1 MARTVANWGAAT
13 NPGLVRSNNEDS
25 VFAQFP
31 VFVVADGMGGTA
43 GGEVASAL
51 ASEEFRALAASPH
64 LTIDEVSRTIERANR
79 AVVETAESVS
89 GLAGMGTTLVGLALV
104 EDKAES
110 RWLAFNVGDSRI
122 YRFAADVLTQVTT
135 DHTEVQFL
143 IDRGAIPPEAA
154 RTHPHRHVITRA
166 IGTEPTVEPDYWLLP
181 PEPGERFLICS
192 DGLTADVDDA
202 GIAAVLRAEADPTV
216 AATRLVERAVA
227 SGGHDNISA
236 VVVDVMGVDEADDVD
251 TMRPEEL
258 TVTRVPV
265 SRDAG
270 AQAPAQAEPLVVD
283 VPVTAPPERA
293 GAGEATAPPLI
304 AEVPK
309 APTPPPE
316 RSDA

>member
-1 MARTVANWGAAT
+1 MTRTVANWGVAT

-25 VFAQFP
+25 VFAEFP

-51 ASEEFRALAASPH
+51 ASDEFRPLAASPH
-64 LTIDEVSRTIERANR
+64 LTIDEISRTIERANR

-110 RWLAFNVGDSRI
+110 RWLAFNVGDSRL
-122 YRFAADVLTQVTT
+122 YRFAAGVLTQVTR

-166 IGTEPTVEPDYWLLP
+166 IGADSTVEPDYWLLP
-181 PEPGERFLICS
+181 PEAGERFLICS
-192 DGLTADVDDA
+192 DGLTADVDDE
-202 GIAAVLRAEADPTV
+202 GIAAVLREEPDPKA

-227 SGGHDNISA
+227 LGGHDNISA
-236 VVVDVMGVDEADDVD
+236 VVVD
-251 TMRPEEL
+251 TM
-258 TVTRVPV
+258 
-265 SRDAG
+265 DAG
-270 AQAPAQAEPLVVD
+270 D
-283 VPVTAPPERA
+283 DDDAPP
-293 GAGEATAPPLI
+293 PDP
-304 AEVPK
+304 EVPR
-309 APTPPPE
+309 APE
-316 RSDA
+316 RGDA